1 MYSTSGSQLAS
12 SVAKKGIGPA
22 TVPIPTG
29 RARITR
35 DLHEVEEEAV
45 QEVVAVAE
53 RPGHEDGAD
62 EADED
67 MVSGYPRI
75 IQAIPAMY
83 TTSI

>member
-1 MYSTSGSQLAS
+1 M
-12 SVAKKGIGPA
+12 
-22 TVPIPTG
+22 
-29 RARITR
+29 R
-35 DLHEVEEEAV
+35 DLHEVEEEVV